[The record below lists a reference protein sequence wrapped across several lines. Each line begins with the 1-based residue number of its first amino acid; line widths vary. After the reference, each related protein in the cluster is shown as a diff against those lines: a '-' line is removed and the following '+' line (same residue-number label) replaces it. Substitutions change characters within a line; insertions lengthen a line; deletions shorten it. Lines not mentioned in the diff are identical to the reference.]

1 MDLVVGIDIGGTKTK
16 IGLVDKEGKCLAQ
29 TFFRTKEYPE
39 LDDYLNQTKKEAD
52 QLIEAL
58 DFTPNILGV
67 GIGAPNASSKRGTI
81 EEAANLFWKGTVPFL
96 EKFKEKWDVPMR
108 IMNDASAAALGE
120 LLFGRG
126 KDMTDFIAITLG
138 TGLGA
143 GIVANGQLIDG
154 YDGFAGELGHV
165 DMTLGDGRLTGLG
178 VKGGLEAYVSATGLK
193 RTIVY
198 MQSQYLDESRFRSI
212 AFNDLHGEEITQA
225 AEEGDT
231 IAIKAFD
238 YTAKI
243 LAQALANFTAFSQPE
258 AFVLMGGLVNSGKW
272 ILEPLDKYLNES
284 LLKVYRGKVKIL
296 ESGMEGKTA
305 AICGAAALI
314 WEKIVDK
321 ISFGYIFVMLCCS
334 AFSGKVF
341 HRKVITNERLS

>member
-16 IGLVDKEGKCLAQ
+16 IGLVNHDGNCLNQ
-29 TFFRTKEYPE
+29 TFFRTREYPK
-39 LDDYLNQTKKEAD
+39 LDDYLNQTKKAIDE
-52 QLIEAL
+52 LLGEL
-58 DFTPNILGV
+58 DFEPKILGC

-81 EEAANLFWKGTVPFL
+81 EEAANLLWKGRVPII
-96 EKFKEKWDVPMR
+96 EKFKEKWNVPMR

-126 KDMTDFIAITLG
+126 KQMRDFIAITLG
-138 TGLGA
+138 TGFGA

-165 DMTLGDGRLTGLG
+165 DMTIGDGRLTGLG
-178 VKGGLEAYVSATGLK
+178 VEGGLEAYVSATGLK
-193 RTIVY
+193 RTIMY
-198 MQSQYLDESRFRSI
+198 MQSQYLDESRFRNI
-212 AFNDLHGEEITQA
+212 AYNDLHGEAITQA
-225 AEEGDT
+225 AEEGDL

-238 YTAKI
+238 YTARI
-243 LAQALANFTAFSQPE
+243 MAQALANFTAFTQPE

-272 ILEPLDKYLNES
+272 ILEPLDTYLNQF

-314 WEKIVDK
+314 WENN
-321 ISFGYIFVMLCCS
+321 
-334 AFSGKVF
+334 
-341 HRKVITNERLS
+341 R

>member
-1 MDLVVGIDIGGTKTK
+1 MNLVVGVDIGGTKTK
-16 IGLVDKEGKCLAQ
+16 IGLVDKDGKTLDK
-29 TFFRTKEYPE
+29 TFFRTREYPDLE
-39 LDDYLNQTKKEAD
+39 DYQNQIKKTVDDLLAK
-52 QLIEAL
+52 L
-58 DFTPNILGV
+58 DFEYTILGC

-81 EEAANLFWKGTVPFL
+81 ENAANLIWKGTVPFV
-96 EKFKEKWDVPMR
+96 EQFKKKWDIPMR

-126 KDMTDFIAITLG
+126 KEMTDFIAITLG
-138 TGLGA
+138 TGFGA

-165 DMTLGDGRLTGLG
+165 DMTIGDGRLTGLG
-178 VKGGLEAYVSATGLK
+178 VEGGLEAYVSATGLK
-193 RTIVY
+193 RTILY
-198 MQSQYLDESRFRSI
+198 MQSQYLDESRFRGI
-212 AFNDLHGEEITQA
+212 AFNDLHGEEITEA

-243 LAQALANFTAFSQPE
+243 MAQALANFTAFTQPE
-258 AFVLMGGLVNSGKW
+258 AFILMGGLVNSGKW
-272 ILEPLDKYLNES
+272 ILEPLNKYLDQF

-314 WEKIVDK
+314 WEE
-321 ISFGYIFVMLCCS
+321 
-334 AFSGKVF
+334 
-341 HRKVITNERLS
+341 HR